1 MHLKI
6 QNLVQPS
13 QGQIQTLH
21 IDEIELALNETGAN
35 LSLENMDSC
44 YFVISGYG
52 TLKVD
57 EYLYS
62 LSPQSSV
69 YIPAGN
75 DHWFNNSGNVGLRLV
90 RYYTKA

>member
-1 MHLKI
+1 MKVKALLRPQQEGITK
-6 QNLVQPS
+6 
-13 QGQIQTLH
+13 LH
-21 IDEIELALNETGAN
+21 VDEVDIAVNEPEQELSKNG
-35 LSLENMDSC
+35 MDFC

-57 EYLYS
+57 EYKYA

-75 DHWFNNSGNVGLRLV
+75 DHWVSNTGNVDMKLV
-90 RYYTKA
+90 RYYTNE